1 MEMDLSDT
9 SKAGWRSMTQVRTN
23 AGNLTTADLRSLSLQ
38 QLSLDAIGT
47 NMSLGDIIDFGDL

>member
-9 SKAGWRSMTQVRTN
+9 SKVGWRSMTQVRTN
-23 AGNLTTADLRSLSLQ
+23 AGNLTTADLESLSLQ
-38 QLSLDAIGT
+38 QLSLDARGP